1 MKIELAISKRF
12 RDVQV
17 SKIRGKLRKF
27 SHQEFF
33 FKNNMPQKKKFSVR
47 KLRNLNR
54 NSSNLSSGMQSQQ
67 NKAERRV
74 NWSAKTLHFLSLLRF
89 ADKRKSENLDV
100 NSKRNSKL
108 LYSRT
113 SLWFKEIWLKD
124 ASIFNILPFLK
135 GFVPPLWNHPRKYR
149 ETWYQTTSG
158 LPWAVNL

>member
-33 FKNNMPQKKKFSVR
+33 FKNNMPQKKNFSVR

-89 ADKRKSENLDV
+89 ADKRKSE
-100 NSKRNSKL
+100 KRGRELKEKL
-108 LYSRT
+108 KA
-113 SLWFKEIWLKD
+113 SLQSDFTLIQRDLIKRC
-124 ASIFNILPFLK
+124 FNIQYSTLLERLCAS
-135 GFVPPLWNHPRKYR
+135 FVKPPTQVSR
-149 ETWYQTTSG
+149 
-158 LPWAVNL
+158 NLVSNNLGPALGS